1 MDTWKVGLVTAASV
15 TLFFSLLFASPIQ
28 HPAWAGT
35 VVVVPHAAV
44 VHTAPTRPYVHPH
57 AHGSRATTSTY
68 WWWPWSSP
76 QPCKKTKN
84 GKCRS

>member
-1 MDTWKVGLVTAASV
+1 MDTWKVGLITAASV
-15 TLFFSLLFASPIQ
+15 TLFFGLGIQ
-28 HPAWAGT
+28 HPAQAGT

-44 VHTAPTRPYVHPH
+44 VHTVPTRPYVHPH

-76 QPCKKTKN
+76 QPCKKAKN
-84 GKCRS
+84 GKCRG